1 MEDHLKT
8 CSKAKQARRKFK
20 QQQQQQ
26 LPEIASPRHS
36 GQTLRHRERQRAGPG
51 SNRPDQEFQHSQP
64 QALEGGRI
72 PCSICGRGF
81 ARDRIAIHQ
90 KICRKNQVKTKGR
103 GVFDAGK
110 QRREGTDME
119 SSGGFGGRKR
129 GTKPRKQLRRQSGK
143 RAALKSNTGQGGSGG
158 SGNKWK
164 EQSQALRQAMKYAK
178 MATKIEKQGG
188 DLSLLPPP
196 PPQEEPSDFIPCP
209 HCGRTFNQQAG
220 ERHIKACGRT
230 IHKPK
235 RLLRN
240 AGPRRGGLTL
250 ADPRRRGG
258 GGGGG
263 GSSSSSSS
271 RSGFGSGRVPIVQ
284 RKTKKS
290 NGVGGGGMGG
300 SGSRFGGRG
309 GGMGKLEGGFSMSN
323 ECSAD
328 NPLVYPSARQSK
340 ARFR

>member
-1 MEDHLKT
+1 
-8 CSKAKQARRKFK
+8 
-20 QQQQQQ
+20 
-26 LPEIASPRHS
+26 
-36 GQTLRHRERQRAGPG
+36 
-51 SNRPDQEFQHSQP
+51 
-64 QALEGGRI
+64 
-72 PCSICGRGF
+72 
-81 ARDRIAIHQ
+81 
-90 KICRKNQVKTKGR
+90 
-103 GVFDAGK
+103 
-110 QRREGTDME
+110 
-119 SSGGFGGRKR
+119 
-129 GTKPRKQLRRQSGK
+129 
-143 RAALKSNTGQGGSGG
+143 
-158 SGNKWK
+158 
-164 EQSQALRQAMKYAK
+164 MKYAK

-258 GGGGG
+258 GGGS
-263 GSSSSSSS
+263 SSSSSSS

-284 RKTKKS
+284 RKTKKA